1 MQSLPVFCIFRLE
14 ELLRLCY
21 TLLREFTSLLFIIFI
36 LEVYYET
43 SVRKS

>member
-21 TLLREFTSLLFIIFI
+21 TLQREFTSLLFI

>member
-1 MQSLPVFCIFRLE
+1 MQSLLFFCIFRLE

-21 TLLREFTSLLFIIFI
+21 TLQRKFISLLFIIFI